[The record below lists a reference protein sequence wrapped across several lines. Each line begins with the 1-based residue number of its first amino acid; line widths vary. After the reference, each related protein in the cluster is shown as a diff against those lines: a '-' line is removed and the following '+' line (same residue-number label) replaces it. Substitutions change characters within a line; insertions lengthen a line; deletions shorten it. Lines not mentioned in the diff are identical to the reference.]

1 MKDKE
6 RYQNELEVYM
16 KQFHIGQ
23 VIISDAVPIQQC
35 PADTDLTAVDKDSK
49 MGTDNSDNSTSDGSD
64 NSEGKNL
71 NINSETEMAQ

>member
-6 RYQNELEVYM
+6 RYQSELEVYM

-23 VIISDAVPIQQC
+23 VISDAVPIQQC
-35 PADTDLTAVDKDSK
+35 PADTDLATVDKDSK
-49 MGTDNSDNSTSDGSD
+49 ILTDNSDNSTSDGSD

-71 NINSETEMAQ
+71 NTNSDTEMVQ